1 MRYLIFIYLIL
12 FSSLIYPQITGGFIA
27 ADTPGAYGSYWH
39 TSLTLTN
46 GSGVDVTIPVTL
58 YLSNG
63 SSYKFD
69 VNVPPMITISKLLI
83 DLLKEK
89 GIEIQNFFGW
99 VEVELSNIPENF
111 IGETIMYTPD
121 PNAGEGAI
129 FAERTELFLGKGGEV
144 FLYPLTPCG
153 KDAKEPMELGGA
165 LWRTNIGFVN
175 LSSVPIVLKVQC
187 YDGNFSR
194 VIGRDIQISLN
205 PKEIKQLNDVRRPEI
220 WDIKCEL
227 IKEPVICF
235 VENEEANGL
244 FYVYGANNNN
254 VNNFPIYISP
264 QEGETLWK

>member
-1 MRYLIFIYLIL
+1 MKYFFLVNLIL
-12 FSSLIYPQITGGFIA
+12 FSSLIHSQITGGFIA

-46 GSGVDVTIPVTL
+46 ASEENVTVPATL

-63 SSYKFD
+63 SSYKFEIS
-69 VNVPPMITISKLLI
+69 VPSMNTVSKLLI

-89 GIEIQNFFGW
+89 GIEIPNFFGW
-99 VEVELSNIPENF
+99 VEIDLSNIPDSF
-111 IGETIMYTPD
+111 LGETIMFTPD

-129 FAERTELFLGKGGEV
+129 FAERTELFFGVGSGAV
-144 FLYPLTPCG
+144 LYPLTPCG
-153 KDAKEPMELGGA
+153 KDAKEPMALGGA

-175 LSSVPIVLKVQC
+175 LSSNPVTLKLNC
-187 YDGNFSR
+187 YDGNFSS
-194 VIGRDIQISLN
+194 VLGRSFEISLN

-227 IKEPVICF
+227 IKEPIICI
-235 VENEEANGL
+235 VEVSDPNAL

-254 VNNFPIYISP
+254 VNNFPIYINP
-264 QEGETLWK
+264 Q